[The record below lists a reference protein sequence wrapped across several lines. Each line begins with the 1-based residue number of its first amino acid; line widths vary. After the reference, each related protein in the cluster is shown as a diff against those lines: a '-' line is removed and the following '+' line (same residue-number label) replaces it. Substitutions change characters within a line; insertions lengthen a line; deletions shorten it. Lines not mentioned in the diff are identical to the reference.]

1 MEDPHLRRL
10 YLILGVWRKARW
22 LETTQSLGGRVRM
35 GVSFLNSLP
44 WSARRNRCLLEVP
57 PDSDIQHHEI
67 VSGERVHLNAS
78 QSIHKMSE

>member
-35 GVSFLNSLP
+35 GVSFLVSS
-44 WSARRNRCLLEVP
+44 WSARRNRCLLGVP

-67 VSGERVHLNAS
+67 VSGERVNLSAS
-78 QSIHKMSE
+78 QSIPKMSE